1 MLYFVSTPIGNLGDL
16 TYRAVEVLRQV
27 DTIACEDRQK
37 SLRLLNHFDIHKPLL
52 SFHAHNETQA
62 VRQIIGLLSQGKQVA
77 VISEAGTPGISDPA
91 YSLVQA
97 LVQAALPFTLIP
109 GASALVNAL
118 VLSGLPSHSF
128 TFRGFAP
135 RKSGK
140 RQRFLALDRESPH
153 TLIFYESPY
162 RVLDFLQDAL
172 LVYGDRPAAVANE
185 LTKLFE
191 NIQRG
196 TLSSL
201 LEKFRDIKV
210 QGEYV
215 VVIGGNGAAN
225 PVSALE
231 PEEDTDALP

>member
-118 VLSGLPSHSF
+118 VPEARAATREISSALD
-128 TFRGFAP
+128 
-135 RKSGK
+135 SGK
-140 RQRFLALDRESPH
+140 HTTTHATLYHLDTDSQLIDSPGLQEFGLGHLDRQEIE
-153 TLIFYESPY
+153 LAFREFRPY
-162 RVLDFLQDAL
+162 LGQCRFRDCHHNREPDCALQ
-172 LVYGDRPAAVANE
+172 AAVAAGE
-185 LTKLFE
+185 IDSRRFT
-191 NIQRG
+191 IYHRIMGTQRAG
-196 TLSSL
+196 
-201 LEKFRDIKV
+201 
-210 QGEYV
+210 
-215 VVIGGNGAAN
+215 
-225 PVSALE
+225 
-231 PEEDTDALP
+231 